1 MASKVYELTHD
12 GLQRLHDELN
22 KRKTSVAAEIAER
35 LKEARELGDISEN
48 SEYDDA
54 KEAQAK
60 NEMRIVEIEDILKN
74 SRVID
79 EDEISKTKVSLG
91 SLVTIRDEDTTEEV
105 EYILVGTKE
114 ENIFEAK
121 ISSESPVGAAIMGKK
136 KGQVVG
142 VHTPAGTLNYKI
154 VKISKPS

>member
-1 MASKVYELTHD
+1 MAGKVYELTHD
-12 GLQRLHDELN
+12 GLQKLHDELN

-35 LKEARELGDISEN
+35 LKEARDLGDISEN

-91 SLVTIRDEDTTEEV
+91 SQVTIRDEDTMEEV
-105 EYILVGTKE
+105 DYILVGTKE
-114 ENIFEAK
+114 ENIFESR

-142 VHTPAGTLNYKI
+142 VHTPVGTLNYKI
-154 VKISKPS
+154 IKIAKPS